1 MNIHTLNDLAGNNN
15 NAGNN
20 YQNNQYQNNQNQ
32 NNQIFMA
39 GFNPENGGQNSI
51 MDLLFPRSVYKIKT
65 VSFLIICIITAV
77 YLFQL
82 FLYYSIY
89 KPKGYNWG
97 CLLYHLG
104 ASELSSI
111 ANHYQYFRLITPIFT
126 HNNFGHLFSNAIS
139 IVFIGFPVEYDL
151 KNRTN
156 YILLFLIS
164 GIIGNFCSLLF
175 TYENI
180 SMGASGAILG
190 LCAYYVL
197 YFILNWEQ
205 MNYNQKCCS
214 MLFFIIIFLNLT
226 SGMSEGTSKV
236 DMHSHIGGFLAGL
249 AFSMFLTY
257 RSRVLYRFPQL
268 YIKSLYYI
276 SIGFLVGLPLI
287 SVVVIN
293 LREIPDNCEFI
304 CLSQYF

>member
-197 YFILNWEQ
+197 YFILNW
-205 MNYNQKCCS
+205 
-214 MLFFIIIFLNLT
+214 
-226 SGMSEGTSKV
+226 G
-236 DMHSHIGGFLAGL
+236 
-249 AFSMFLTY
+249 
-257 RSRVLYRFPQL
+257 
-268 YIKSLYYI
+268 
-276 SIGFLVGLPLI
+276 
-287 SVVVIN
+287 
-293 LREIPDNCEFI
+293 
-304 CLSQYF
+304 

>member
-1 MNIHTLNDLAGNNN
+1 MNIHTLNDLSGNNN

-20 YQNNQYQNNQNQ
+20 NNNSNNQ
-32 NNQIFMA
+32 NNQFFIA
-39 GFNPENGGQNSI
+39 GMNPENGQQNSFFEQ
-51 MDLLFPRSVYKIKT
+51 LFPKSVYNMKT
-65 VSFLIICIITAV
+65 ISFYIICILTGI
-77 YLFQL
+77 YIIQL
-82 FLYYSIY
+82 LLYYSIY
-89 KPKGYNWG
+89 RPKGYNWG

-104 ASELSSI
+104 ALEISSI
-111 ANHYQYFRLITPIFT
+111 ANHYHYHRLITPMLT
-126 HNNFGHLFSNAIS
+126 HNNFSHLFTNAIS
-139 IVFIGFPVEYDL
+139 ILFIGFPVEYDL
-151 KNRTN
+151 KNTQN
-156 YILLFLIS
+156 YLLLYLVS

-175 TYENI
+175 SYDNL

-190 LCAYYVL
+190 LCGYFVL

-268 YIKSLYYI
+268 YMKSLYYI
-276 SIGFLVGLPLI
+276 SIGFLIGLPLI